1 MIMKKTCLMVILG
14 AFLLSGCAVS
24 SSGYHKSTICHKGKT
39 LEVADQAV
47 DAHLKHGDYYG
58 PCR

>member
-1 MIMKKTCLMVILG
+1 MKAFLIVMLG
-14 AFLLSGCAVS
+14 AFLISGCAVRYA
-24 SSGYHKSTICHKGKT
+24 GDHKSTICHKGKT
-39 LEVADQAV
+39 LEVADEAV

>member
-1 MIMKKTCLMVILG
+1 MKAFLIVVLG
-14 AFLLSGCAVS
+14 AFLISGCAVRYA
-24 SSGYHKSTICHKGKT
+24 GDHKSTICHKGKT
-39 LEVADQAV
+39 LEVADEAV